1 MNLTL
6 RWILYSCKYLHIHY
20 IYIYFTSELPLCCI
34 LLSRTLILT
43 GTAQLSSAPPHP
55 RLSAALLPLIPRS
68 QSHSALSTSV
78 LSQSQPP
85 PNIPAYH
92 VALDG
97 FVLRSIGVECLTK
110 HSRIEEAI
118 YNCGRKPRIS
128 QNETYGRGVL
138 WVERSSDGE

>member
-1 MNLTL
+1 LSIPQVSARMNVTL
-6 RWILYSCKYLHIHY
+6 RWTLYSYMYFHIHY
-20 IYIYFTSELPLCCI
+20 IHIHFTSKPPLCRV
-34 LLSRTLILT
+34 LLSSTLIPTGPAQPSSLCFPASLLLT
-43 GTAQLSSAPPHP
+43 KPKLLSP
-55 RLSAALLPLIPRS
+55 RYL
-68 QSHSALSTSV
+68 
-78 LSQSQPP
+78 
-85 PNIPAYH
+85 NIPAYH

-97 FVLRSIGVECLTK
+97 FVLRSICVECLTK